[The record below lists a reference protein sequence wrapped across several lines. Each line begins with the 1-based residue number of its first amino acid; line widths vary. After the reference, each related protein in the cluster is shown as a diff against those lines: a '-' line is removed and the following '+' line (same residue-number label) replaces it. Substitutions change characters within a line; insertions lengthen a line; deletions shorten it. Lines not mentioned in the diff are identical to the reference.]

1 MRYSLFQ
8 YQEQLMSACIKDSF
22 SVIKDPRID
31 RKKRH
36 SLTDILVLTICA
48 MLSGAEGYTAIE
60 EFGHNKKQWL
70 EGFLDLENGIPSHD
84 CIRYVLTLLA
94 PEQLQLSFV
103 DWVNNIKEKIPEVIA
118 IDGKTS
124 KGSQSKCKGLSGLH
138 MVSAWATTNKLVLAQ
153 KATGE
158 KSNEITA
165 IPSLLKLLDLQGCIV
180 TIDAMGCQT
189 SIAEQI
195 IEQEGDY
202 VLGLKG
208 NQGLLHKGVKAYFLN
223 AQQSD
228 FKNMPHCYFEE
239 SGKEHGRYDVRKY
252 WTIKAPSTLHRFEKW
267 KSLNTIGMVERTSTV
282 NGKTTSDVRYF
293 ISSVDSD
300 VKAFAQAVRSHWGI
314 ENTLH
319 WCLDVTFRE
328 DDSRIRTGNAPA
340 IMSTLR
346 HICMNLLKK
355 ESSKLSIKQKRL
367 NTAWNDDFRLKV
379 LFGSEF

>member
-8 YQEQLMSACIKDSF
+8 YQEHLMSACIKDSF
-22 SVIKDPRID
+22 STIKDPRID

-60 EFGHNKKQWL
+60 EFGHSKKQWL
-70 EGFLDLENGIPSHD
+70 KGFLDLENGIPSHD
-84 CIRYVLTLLA
+84 CIRYVLILLE

-153 KATGE
+153 KATEE

-195 IEQEGDY
+195 IEQDGDY

-228 FKNMPHCYFEE
+228 FKNTPHCYFEE
-239 SGKEHGRYDVRKY
+239 SGKEHGRHDVRKY
-252 WTIKAPSTLHRFEKW
+252 WTIKAPSTLHRFKKW
-267 KSLNTIGMVERTSTV
+267 KSLNTIGMVERISTI

-293 ISSVDSD
+293 ISSVESD
-300 VKAFAQAVRSHWGI
+300 VKAFAHAVRSHWSI

-328 DDSRIRTGNAPA
+328 DDSRIRTGHAPA

-367 NTAWNDDFRLKV
+367 NAAWNDKFRLKV
-379 LFGSEF
+379 LFGAEF

>member
-1 MRYSLFQ
+1 VQRF
-8 YQEQLMSACIKDSF
+8 
-22 SVIKDPRID
+22 
-31 RKKRH
+31 
-36 SLTDILVLTICA
+36 
-48 MLSGAEGYTAIE
+48 
-60 EFGHNKKQWL
+60 
-70 EGFLDLENGIPSHD
+70 
-84 CIRYVLTLLA
+84 IRASYG
-94 PEQLQLSFV
+94 QRR
-103 DWVNNIKEKIPEVIA
+103 
-118 IDGKTS
+118 
-124 KGSQSKCKGLSGLH
+124 
-138 MVSAWATTNKLVLAQ
+138 ATTNKLVLAQ
-153 KATGE
+153 KATEE

-195 IEQEGDY
+195 IEQESDY

-228 FKNMPHCYFEE
+228 FKNIPHCYFEE

-355 ESSKLSIKQKRL
+355 ESSNLSIKQKRL

>member
-1 MRYSLFQ
+1 
-8 YQEQLMSACIKDSF
+8 MSACIKDSF
-22 SVIKDPRID
+22 SSIKDPRID

-70 EGFLDLENGIPSHD
+70 KGFLDLENGIPSHD
-84 CIRYVLTLLA
+84 CIRYVLCLLE

-103 DWVNNIKEKIPEVIA
+103 DWVNNIKEHIPEVIA
-118 IDGKTS
+118 IDRKTS

-153 KATGE
+153 KATEE

-228 FKNMPHCYFEE
+228 FKNTPYCYFEE
-239 SGKEHGRYDVRKY
+239 SGKEHGRDDVRKY

-267 KSLNTIGMVERTSTV
+267 KSLNTIGMVERTSTI

-300 VKAFAQAVRSHWGI
+300 VKVFADAVRSHWGI

-346 HICMNLLKK
+346 HICLNLLKK

-367 NTAWNDDFRLKV
+367 KAAWNDDFRLKV
-379 LFGSEF
+379 LFGTEF